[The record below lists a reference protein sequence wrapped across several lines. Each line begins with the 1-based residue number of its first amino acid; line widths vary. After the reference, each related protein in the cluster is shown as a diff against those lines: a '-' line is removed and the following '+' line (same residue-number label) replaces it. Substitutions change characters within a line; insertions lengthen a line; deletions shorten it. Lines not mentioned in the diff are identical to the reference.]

1 MKKSLIWILAVML
14 LVSVFSFGNAEA
26 ESETGPVE
34 LNQVVYEDHGLR
46 VTALS
51 YEDHRQEPGYDAQRA
66 QSAFDLI
73 LRIEKT
79 EEGVSFGIR
88 DISVNG
94 WGGDAVYVDREYMYQ
109 IGLDPAANPDLRV
122 YALQV
127 LPRFVSDMEITSIGR
142 VNGVISW
149 RKGEEFSG
157 FDLFSVDLGCPCEP
171 ECPVT
176 VSEFAMY
183 RADGLV
189 YVNNPTDWPV
199 VITYLLT
206 AKDADG
212 TPLGTID
219 MARGTFAP
227 GAFRTI
233 TVRPHAEQ
241 LPVAI
246 IQPGSM
252 QWMTADNQWADGEL
266 SYTFV
271 PLHAQKDQLT
281 QDISDQL
288 SATVEGRADWNDYY
302 VTVRYTWPEDIDRV
316 LYSATMLRYVGDEV
330 VDATGVSANNLDRNE
345 QDRENDMRDLG
356 HFYLYASEKDKQG
369 ERFEIFVTTARIDK

>member
-1 MKKSLIWILAVML
+1 MKKSFICLLAAFLLISA
-14 LVSVFSFGNAEA
+14 FGFGNAKA
-26 ESETGPVE
+26 ESGTGSVE

-51 YEDHRQEPGYDAQRA
+51 YEDHRQESGYDAQRA

-73 LRIEKT
+73 LRIEKM

-88 DISVNG
+88 NISVNG
-94 WGGDAVYVDREYMYQ
+94 WGPDAVYVDREYMYQ
-109 IGLDPAANPDLRV
+109 LGLDPAANPDLRV

-127 LPRFVSDMEITSIGR
+127 LPGFISEMEIASIGR
-142 VNGVISW
+142 FNGVISW
-149 RKGEEFSG
+149 RKGEELSG

-246 IQPGSM
+246 IQPASM
-252 QWMTADNQWADGEL
+252 QWMTAENQWADGEL
-266 SYTFV
+266 SYTLV
-271 PLHAQKDQLT
+271 PLYAQKDQLT

-302 VTVRYTWPEDIDRV
+302 VSVRFTWPESMDRV
-316 LYSATMLRYVGDEV
+316 LYSATMLRYIGDEV
-330 VDATGVSANNLDRNE
+330 VDATGFTAHNLDRNE
-345 QDRENDMRDLG
+345 KDVEDDMRDLG
-356 HFYLYASEKDKQG
+356 DFYLYASEKDREG
-369 ERFEIFVTTARIDK
+369 ERFEVFINLAKEDK

>member
-14 LVSVFSFGNAEA
+14 LVGAFSFGNAEA
-26 ESETGPVE
+26 ESGTDAVE

-51 YEDHRQEPGYDAQRA
+51 YQDHRQEPGYDVQRA

-73 LRIEKT
+73 LRIDKT

-88 DISVNG
+88 NISVNG

-109 IGLDPAANPDLRV
+109 MGLDPAANSDLRV

-127 LPRFVSDMEITSIGR
+127 LPKFVSDMEITSIGR
-142 VNGVISW
+142 IDGVISW
-149 RKGEEFSG
+149 RKGDELSG

-176 VSEFAMY
+176 VSDFVMY
-183 RADGLV
+183 REDGLV
-189 YVNNPTDWPV
+189 YVDNPMDSPV

-206 AKDADG
+206 AKDTDG
-212 TPLGTID
+212 TPLVTMD

-227 GAFRTI
+227 GATRTI
-233 TVRPHAEQ
+233 TVRPHAEK

-246 IQPGSM
+246 IQPSSL

-266 SYTFV
+266 SYTLV
-271 PLHAQKDQLT
+271 PLFAQKDQLT
-281 QDISDQL
+281 QDISDLL
-288 SATVEGRADWNDYY
+288 SATVEGRADWNDSY
-302 VTVRYTWPEDIDRV
+302 VTVRYTWPESIDRV
-316 LYSATMLRYVGDEV
+316 LYSATMLRYVEDEV
-330 VDATGVSANNLDRNE
+330 VDAAGVSANNLDRNE

-369 ERFEIFVTTARIDK
+369 ERFEIYVNCARVDK